1 MCWCDCCG
9 MVTVFQVYIS
19 HHPVKSMRQVSM
31 LVTRCGVGRIQAQTG
46 SNNAAVSPAQIQV
59 NVNASQRQSDSFQ

>member
-1 MCWCDCCG
+1 
-9 MVTVFQVYIS
+9 
-19 HHPVKSMRQVSM
+19 VKSMRQVSM